1 MSANFQTTYLGLELR
16 NPLVAASSPFTGDP
30 ESVRRLE
37 EAGIGAIVMRSA
49 FEEEI
54 RQEIASIYDDLGDA
68 GSAVALD
75 YLRADLP
82 MRLGPQKYVE
92 LLRAMRREVVV
103 PVIASVNCTTSEQWI
118 SFAKRLEAAGADA
131 IELNVYDIPLDP
143 DETAEE
149 VIARHIGIIREVAS
163 TVKIPIAVKL
173 SPFYV
178 ALVNFCL
185 RAQRAGAKG
194 LVLFNRFIQPDID
207 IDNVEI
213 REQVHLSHPSD
224 LRLPLRWVALLRDH
238 LTCDLGLSGGVLS
251 YKGVV
256 KSLLAGADVVY
267 LCSALYAPQ
276 GFGVIGEMLSGTE
289 KWMTAHGFDRLSQFR
304 GKLREQDVH
313 DGHGFERAHYMNIL
327 GNAWQAHGHR

>member
-1 MSANFQTTYLGLELR
+1 MSSLFQTTYLGLELR
-16 NPLVAASSPFTGDP
+16 NPLVAASSPFTGSV

-37 EAGIGAIVMRSA
+37 DAGIGAIVMRSA

-92 LLRAMRREVVV
+92 LLRAIRREVAV
-103 PVIASVNCTTSEQWI
+103 PVVASVNCTTSEQWT

-143 DETAEE
+143 GETAED
-149 VIARHIGIIREVAS
+149 VIRRHIGIVAAIAS
-163 TVKIPIAVKL
+163 TVKIPVAVKM

-178 ALVNFCL
+178 ALVNFCI
-185 RAQRAGAKG
+185 RAQAAGAKG
-194 LVLFNRFIQPDID
+194 LVLFNRFLQPDID
-207 IDNVEI
+207 IDNVSI
-213 REQVHLSHPSD
+213 SEQVHLSHPSD
-224 LRLPLRWVALLRDH
+224 LRLPLRWIALLRDR
-238 LTCDLGLSGGVLS
+238 LSCDLALSGGVLS
-251 YKGVV
+251 HKGVV

-267 LCSALYAPQ
+267 LCSALYSPQ
-276 GFGVIGEMLSGTE
+276 GFGVIGEMLSGTG
-289 KWMTAHGFDRLSQFR
+289 KWMSAHGFDRLSQFR
-304 GKLREQDVH
+304 GKLREQNVH
-313 DGHGFERAHYMNIL
+313 DGHGFERAHYMNVL
-327 GNAWQAHGHR
+327 GNAWQAHGMR

>member
-1 MSANFQTTYLGLELR
+1 MSTTFQTSYLGLELR
-16 NPLVAASSPFTGDP
+16 NPLVAASSPFTGSVD
-30 ESVRRLE
+30 SVRRLE
-37 EAGIGAIVMRSA
+37 DAGIGAVVMRSA

-68 GSAVALD
+68 GSAAALD

-92 LLRAMRREVVV
+92 LLRAMRKEVIV
-103 PVIASVNCTTSEQWI
+103 PVIASVNCTTSEQWT

-143 DETAEE
+143 DETAEA
-149 VIARHIGIIREVAS
+149 VIRRHISLIEAVAS
-163 TVKIPIAVKL
+163 TVKIPVAVKL

-185 RAQRAGAKG
+185 RAQKAGAKG
-194 LVLFNRFIQPDID
+194 LVLFNRCLQPDID
-207 IDNVEI
+207 TDAREI
-213 REQVHLSHPSD
+213 PSQVHLSHPSD
-224 LRLPLRWVALLRDH
+224 HRLPLRWVAPLREP
-238 LTCDLGLSGGVLS
+238 LSCDLGLSGGVLTS
-251 YKGVV
+251 KGAV

-267 LCSALYAPQ
+267 LCSALYSPQ

-289 KWMTAHGFDRLSQFR
+289 KWMAAHGFDRLAQFR
-304 GKLREQDVH
+304 GKLRERDVH

-327 GNAWQAHGHR
+327 GNAWQAHGMR